1 VKHLLIFFLLSVTC
15 ACKSQQVLT
24 FKSAVPYN
32 PATNDEEVMS
42 WNQKQPEYSKLTGD
56 ERNFYYWVNYSR
68 LNPKIFYDSIV
79 THFVKTL
86 PQLKGNN
93 FISLKVDMESANNL
107 PMLSLNTIL
116 INMASYHA
124 KDIVTSNASPS
135 HNSTN
140 GDSFGDRF
148 KKFGLKNCG
157 GENISYGSGETNSL
171 FMVVLLYLDINVN
184 DLGHRKALLNP
195 SFVYTGI
202 SIKKFDNGN
211 SFLVE
216 DFACTQQ

>member
-1 VKHLLIFFLLSVTC
+1 VKHLFIYFLLLTTIS
-15 ACKSQQVLT
+15 CKSQQTLV
-24 FKSAVPYN
+24 FKNSVSYN
-32 PATNDEEVMS
+32 PVMTDQEVLRWDE
-42 WNQKQPEYSKLTGD
+42 KQPGYNKLATS
-56 ERNFYYWVNYSR
+56 ERDFYYWVNYSR
-68 LNPKIFYDSIV
+68 LRPKAFYDSV
-79 THFVKTL
+79 VVPLVETL
-86 PQLKGNN
+86 PQLKGTN
-93 FISLKVDMESANNL
+93 FNSLRKDMESANSL
-107 PMLSLNTIL
+107 PMLSLNVVL

-124 KDIVTSNASPS
+124 KDIVVNNASPS

-157 GENISYGSGETNSL
+157 GENISYGSGETNPL
-171 FMVVLLYLDINVN
+171 FMLVLLYLDINVS

-195 SFVYTGI
+195 SYMYTGI
-202 SIKKFDNGN
+202 SIKKFSNGN